1 MYQLYSYRPKRFLRF
16 LQKYS
21 WKEGVFIFGS
31 FLSGPLLIYLLS
43 LKRFIQA
50 TEKKKKLIW
59 TSKVSRL
66 FFVTSI
72 LFLVISWDRPAYVL
86 FSIPFLIIFSSFLLI
101 PLEKMIEKKYLKE
114 AVDKLQEIQPLVIG
128 ITGSYGKTSIKHI
141 LYHFL
146 KNFKKTLM
154 TPGSTNTLM
163 GITKHIRENLVHQ
176 EIYIVEM
183 GARELGNIKEIC
195 DLVHPDIGMIPS
207 YVGKKYLESLESQE
221 ILLKMQVEL
230 AESSKSVFFNLD
242 SPFLGDYKNKFH
254 TKYYSLGDKEA
265 NLYVKNIEIKNEYT
279 YFTVVEDEKEYF
291 LKTKL
296 LGKNHIS
303 NILAALIVARSLG
316 VSWTMLETLTF
327 SLPQFSNNLELKKEN
342 NITILNNYFNS
353 SMESFE
359 DALEVMKALPGKNK
373 IIITPGFE
381 EEGEETLEDYQKFAE
396 HIAKNMDRVILVG
409 KYVLEIESALHVL
422 NYPQESL
429 FKVNNFKE
437 ANIKLKEILQVDD
450 VVLFQSD
457 VPDDMLW
464 S

>member
-1 MYQLYSYRPKRFLRF
+1 MYQLHSYRPNRFLKF
-16 LQKYS
+16 IQKYFF
-21 WKEGVFIFGS
+21 KEGIFVIGS
-31 FLSGPLLIYLLS
+31 FISGYGLIYLLS

-72 LFLVISWDRPAYVL
+72 LFLFISWGRPAYVFL
-86 FSIPFLIIFSSFLLI
+86 SIPFLIILSSVLLI
-101 PLEKMIEKKYLKE
+101 SLEKMIEKKYEKE
-114 AVDKLQEIQPLVIG
+114 ATIRLQQIKPLVIG

-163 GITKHIRENLVHQ
+163 GITKHIRENLTHQ

-195 DLVHPDIGMIPS
+195 NLVHPEVGIISYIGTQHME
-207 YVGKKYLESLESQE
+207 YFESQE
-221 ILLKMQVEL
+221 NLLKTKLEL

-254 TKYYSLGDKEA
+254 AKYYSLSNKEA
-265 NLYVKNIEIKNEYT
+265 NLYVKNIEIQNEYT
-279 YFTVVEDEKEYF
+279 CFTVVEDEKEYF

-316 VSWTMLETLTF
+316 LSWTMLETLTF
-327 SLPQFSNNLELKKEN
+327 SLPQIQHRLELKKEN
-342 NITILNNYFNS
+342 NITILDNGFNS
-353 SMESFE
+353 NIEGSK

-373 IIITPGFE
+373 IIITPGFVE
-381 EEGEETLEDYQKFAE
+381 LGEQTLEAHQKFSE
-396 HIAKNMDRVILVG
+396 HIAKNTDRVILVG
-409 KYVLEIESALHVL
+409 KAVGIEEALQVL
-422 NYPQESL
+422 NYPQEHL
-429 FKVNNFKE
+429 FKVNNLQE
-437 ANIKLKEILQVDD
+437 AKIKLKEILQIDD
-450 VVLFQSD
+450 VVLFENDLSD
-457 VPDDMLW
+457 DYIWV
-464 S
+464 